1 MWGIAIAAI
10 NPQFLSSV
18 PTIMSIS
25 AVIIDTNVLVA
36 SEFNPKSH
44 SAQIV
49 KQVRSGQLRM
59 IWSEQTRDEA
69 FLIVSQIPPLSWEVI
84 AVLFRSEDG
93 YTGALFPER
102 FKQIADKADIKFAAL
117 SDATG
122 APLITMDKGLL
133 SIRETLAVPILMP
146 FEFLAL

>member
-1 MWGIAIAAI
+1 
-10 NPQFLSSV
+10 
-18 PTIMSIS
+18 MSIS

-69 FLIVSQIPPLSWEVI
+69 KLIVDKIPPLSWTAI
-84 AVLFRSEDG
+84 AGLFHPADC
-93 YTGALFPER
+93 YNGALFPKR
-102 FKQIADKADIKFAAL
+102 FQQIADSSDIKFAAL

-122 APLITMDKGLL
+122 APLITMDQGLL
-133 SIRETLAVPILMP
+133 SARDTLAVPMLMP